1 LLPKGK
7 IFFPGTLSCSYHG
20 WTYNSQGECLAAL
33 AEGPDC
39 KPFNVKIKSYSV
51 KERFGIVWL
60 FAGDIK
66 APPLDEDLPPALL
79 QDGIHVQFRLWDWDC
94 NWRVFTENAPDMLHA
109 YIAHRTSLNMLFR
122 KLPAYGVTFTEP
134 LPDAKGLYARAKGS
148 GMQAHYP
155 GLGAF
160 PRRYWWRVLGARK
173 GGTPGA
179 EIRMPGY
186 ILVFGWEPFFQFRVV
201 NMQWPTPIDEQR
213 TRILNLNITY
223 PANAA
228 EKLLLKLWYNSYYI
242 HMHRQFLEQDRWLI
256 EGQTYRNPEK
266 LSGSDIAV
274 IDWRRFAAKIARR
287 PVGGLGNYEVKE
299 PPAQTKKDEIE
310 SPVIS

>member
-1 LLPKGK
+1 
-7 IFFPGTLSCSYHG
+7 
-20 WTYNSQGECLAAL
+20 
-33 AEGPDC
+33 
-39 KPFNVKIKSYSV
+39 
-51 KERFGIVWL
+51 
-60 FAGDIK
+60 
-66 APPLDEDLPPALL
+66 
-79 QDGIHVQFRLWDWDC
+79 
-94 NWRVFTENAPDMLHA
+94 
-109 YIAHRTSLNMLFR
+109 MLFR

-186 ILVFGWEPFFQFRVV
+186 ILVFGWEPFLQFRVV
-201 NMQWPTPIDEQR
+201 NMQWPTPIDEKR

-228 EKLLLKLWYNSYYI
+228 EKILLKLWYNSYYI
-242 HMHRQFLEQDRWLI
+242 RMHRQFLEQDRWLI

-274 IDWRRFAAKIARR
+274 VDWRRFAAKIARR
-287 PVGGLGNYEVKE
+287 PVGGLSNYEVKE
-299 PPAQTKKDEIE
+299 PLAQTKKEEIE
-310 SPVIS
+310 SPVIT